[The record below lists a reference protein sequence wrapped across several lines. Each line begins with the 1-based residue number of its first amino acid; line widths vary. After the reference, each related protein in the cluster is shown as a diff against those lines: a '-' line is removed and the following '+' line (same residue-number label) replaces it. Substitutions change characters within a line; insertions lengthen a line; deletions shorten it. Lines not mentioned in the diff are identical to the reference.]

1 MKKSGEAVTPG
12 IIVERHGRVAHLKLS
27 RPHVLNAIDAAVCET
42 LQREIAALEADSG
55 IGAIVLSGEG
65 EQAFSAGA
73 DLTYMRSIEAGA
85 PLRRFIELTWLA
97 FERLA
102 ASPLPSIAA
111 LHGYVLGGGL
121 ELALAC
127 DMRIADATVQIG
139 LPEMG
144 LGSVPGSGALQRL
157 PALVGVAK
165 ATEMIITG
173 TRIGAAAAEASGLVN
188 RAVEAGRA
196 FETALE
202 WAELA
207 ARRPPEA
214 LRYMKVAL
222 QAGRQSGIAA
232 ALHGLVSDA
241 CHADRRYREN
251 TDRFRDVDN

>member
-1 MKKSGEAVTPG
+1 M
-12 IIVERHGRVAHLKLS
+12 VERHGRVAHLRLN
-27 RPHVLNAIDAAVCET
+27 RPHALNAIDPAVAEA
-42 LQREIAALEADSG
+42 LQLEIAALEADPG
-55 IGAIVLSGEG
+55 VGAIVLSGEG
-65 EQAFSAGA
+65 EKAFSAGA
-73 DLTYMRSIEAGA
+73 DLTYLRSLEGGA
-85 PLRRFIELTWLA
+85 PLRRFMELTWDA

-144 LGSVPGSGALQRL
+144 LGKVPGWGALQRL
-157 PALVGVAK
+157 PALVGPAK
-165 ATEMIITG
+165 TTEMTITG
-173 TRIGAAAAEASGLVN
+173 RRIGATEAEAAGLVN

-196 FETALE
+196 LDTAFE
-202 WAELA
+202 WATLA
-207 ARRPPEA
+207 AQRPPEA

-222 QAGRQSGIAA
+222 QLGGQAKIAA

-241 CHADRRYREN
+241 SHADRRYQDDTERL
-251 TDRFRDVDN
+251 RD

>member
-1 MKKSGEAVTPG
+1 M
-12 IIVERHGRVAHLKLS
+12 KLS
-27 RPHVLNAIDAAVCET
+27 RPNVLNAIDAAVCEA
-42 LQREIAALEADSG
+42 LQLEIAALEADSD

-65 EQAFSAGA
+65 RAFSAGA
-73 DLTYMRSIEAGA
+73 DLTYMRSVESGA
-85 PLRRFIELTWLA
+85 PLRRFIELTWVA

-102 ASPLPSIAA
+102 ISPLPSIAA

-127 DMRIADATVQIG
+127 DMRIADSTAQIG

-157 PALVGVAK
+157 PALVGAAK

-173 TRIGAAAAEASGLVN
+173 TRISSIEAEAAGLVN
-188 RAVEAGRA
+188 CAVEAGCA
-196 FETALE
+196 VDTALK
-202 WAELA
+202 WALLA
-207 ARRPPEA
+207 AQRPPEA

-222 QAGRQSGIAA
+222 RAGGQGDVAA

-241 CHADRRYREN
+241 CHADLRYREK
-251 TDRFRDVDN
+251 TDRFR

>member
-1 MKKSGEAVTPG
+1 MTPVLV
-12 IIVERHGRVAHLKLS
+12 VERHGRVAHLQLN
-27 RPHVLNAIDAAVCET
+27 RPAVLNAIDRSVCES
-42 LQREIAALEADSG
+42 LQETVAALEADPT
-55 IGAIVLSGEG
+55 IGAIVLSGAG
-65 EQAFSAGA
+65 EKAFSAGA
-73 DLTYMRSIEAGA
+73 DLKHMRTLESGP

-111 LHGYVLGGGL
+111 LHGHVLGGGL

-157 PALVGVAK
+157 PALVGVPK

-173 TRIGAAAAEASGLVN
+173 QRMDAATAAATGLVN
-188 RAVEAGRA
+188 RAVPAGQA
-196 FETALE
+196 LATALG
-202 WAELA
+202 WATLA
-207 ARRPPEA
+207 AQRPAEA

-222 QAGRQSGIAA
+222 RTAGQPAVAA
-232 ALHGLVSDA
+232 ALHGLISDA
-241 CHADRRYREN
+241 CHADRRYQAN
-251 TDRFRDVDN
+251 TDRFRAEEAQAHRPT